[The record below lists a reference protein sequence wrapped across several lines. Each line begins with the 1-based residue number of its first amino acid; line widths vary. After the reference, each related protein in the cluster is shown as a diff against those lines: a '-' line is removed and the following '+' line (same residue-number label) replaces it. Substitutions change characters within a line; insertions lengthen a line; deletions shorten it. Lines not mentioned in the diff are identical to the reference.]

1 MKPSTMMM
9 AAGIW
14 ALGSVTA
21 MAAEKRPIELLAD
34 GGSADENAEPAPA
47 PEAPDTWVPGTKPAQ
62 PTYVP
67 PPVQP
72 VQPYP
77 TKQFRIGAA
86 VLLGGGYEDFTNT
99 AVRSVTGAAGAWNAR
114 FVAGTRQFIGL
125 EAAYVG
131 SARSINTLGLASDTS
146 LVANGLEGDLRVQI
160 PVTFGQSLLLP
171 FGFGGVGWSHYS
183 LTNTA
188 ANTSDLLDNDNVMTV
203 PAGAGLEYS
212 YAMFMA
218 DARFTYRYTYYNNL
232 FPVTGEKLNNWGVGG
247 NIGVE
252 F

>member
-1 MKPSTMMM
+1 
-9 AAGIW
+9 
-14 ALGSVTA
+14 VTA
-21 MAAEKRPIELLAD
+21 FAAERRVELLAD
-34 GGSADENAEPAPA
+34 GGSADETSGETPPAAPEPAP
-47 PEAPDTWVPGTKPAQ
+47 ETWTPGTTPPA

-77 TKQFRIGAA
+77 TSQFRIGAA
-86 VLLGGGYEDFTNT
+86 VLLGGGFEDFTNS
-99 AVRSVTGAAGAWNAR
+99 AVRSMTGGGGAWNAR
-114 FVAGTRQFIGL
+114 FVAGTRQFVGM

-131 SARSINTLGLASDTS
+131 AARSINTLGLANDTS
-146 LVANGLEGDLRVQI
+146 LVNNGLEGNLRVQV
-160 PVTFGQSLLLP
+160 PVPVGRSLIEP
-171 FGFGGVGWSHYS
+171 FGFGGVGWQHYS

-188 ANTSDLLDNDNVMTV
+188 ANTSDLLNNDDVLTLPV
-203 PAGAGLEYS
+203 GGGLEYS